1 MDFPFI
7 RHFGKDYQRVSE
19 YGSAN
24 KFRVI
29 GDIVAVKPLDN
40 LNGSNQDCEFVLDA
54 GIWDKLPWSGWRVNK
69 SGYVSCCNVPLHQVV
84 MYLNGL
90 EFKRDTVID
99 HKNRNP
105 LDNRLV
111 NLRPCTAIENGWNNM
126 RKHGH
131 QLKNGKW
138 RFTFSKSFHTTAA
151 AEDGLRSG
159 EFQYM
164 SKNRTCF
171 VNETFDTYEEGWQWW
186 MFKAGIH
193 YGEYSPFANPYQSCE
208 DIIKEASRRIGC
220 SKPQGH
226 S

>member
-7 RHFGKDYQRVSE
+7 KHFGKDYQRVSE
-19 YGSAN
+19 YGCTN
-24 KFRVI
+24 EFRTI
-29 GDIVAVKPLDN
+29 GNVVAVKPLNNDK
-40 LNGSNQDCEFVLDA
+40 EFLVDA
-54 GIWDKLPWSGWRVNK
+54 PIWDKLPWSGWKTSK
-69 SGYVSCCNVPLHQVV
+69 SGYVFCCNVPLHQIVA
-84 MYLNGL
+84 YFNGI

-105 LDNRLV
+105 LDNRWC
-111 NLRPCTAIENGWNNM
+111 NLRPCTSIENGWNNE

-138 RFTFSKSFHTTAA
+138 RFTFSKSFPSM
-151 AEDGLRSG
+151 AEAEEGLRSG

-171 VNETFDTYEEGWQWW
+171 ANETFDTYEEGYQWW
-186 MFKAGIH
+186 RFKAGIH
-193 YGEYSPFANPYQSCE
+193 YGEFSPFANPYRTCE
-208 DIIKEASRRIGC
+208 DIIKEAAC
-220 SKPQGH
+220 STPQQP